1 MESKFSFTL
10 SVPMAILIGAILITG
25 AVLYNGFGDQ
35 GASVVAPNETPAPTP
50 IKDPSILFGPGDA
63 VLGSADAKVTIV
75 EFSDFQCPYCRSF
88 FIGAYPEL
96 KKNYI
101 DTGKVK
107 LVFRH
112 LPLSFHPG
120 ARPAALAAQC
130 AGDQGKFWQMH
141 DTIFAEQQKQEAD
154 TSAVTRTVNFE
165 IADLNTWAKS
175 LGLTMTTFNA
185 CMDSEKYGTKVD
197 ADIAAGTSFGV
208 SGTPTFFV
216 NGQFL
221 LGAQPFSAFK
231 KLIDDAL

>member
-10 SVPMAILIGAILITG
+10 SVPMAILIGAVLITG
-25 AVLYNGFGDQ
+25 AVLYNGLGGR
-35 GASVVAPNETPAPTP
+35 GASVVTPTETPAPTP
-50 IKDPSILFGPGDA
+50 IADPSILFGPGDA
-63 VLGSADAKVTIV
+63 VLGNANAKVTIV
-75 EFSDFQCPYCRSF
+75 EFSDFECPYCRSF

-112 LPLSFHPG
+112 FPLSFHVG

-130 AGDQGKFWQMH
+130 AGDQGKFWEMH
-141 DTIFAEQQKQEAD
+141 DKIFSEQQKQEAD
-154 TSAVTRTVNFE
+154 KNTVTRTVSFE
-165 IADLNTWAKS
+165 AADVNTWAKS
-175 LGLTMTTFNA
+175 LGLNMTTYTT
-185 CMDSEKYGTKVD
+185 CMTSEKYGKKVD
-197 ADIAAGTSFGV
+197 ADIAAGTTFGV

-216 NGQFL
+216 NGQFV
-221 LGAQPFSAFK
+221 LGAQPFSEFK